1 MAEEISNKTLAVIVV
16 AAIVVTLGS
25 TALILRMGAPV
36 ITGMAITQAGTASF
50 NITSVTSIAIPDA
63 LIDFGQGAV
72 TAGEA
77 SATIDTDGTNT
88 SWEGTVPNDM
98 FVIENDGNID
108 IDINVNATVD
118 ADGFIGG
125 TADINSFKWK
135 VDKTEAGEA
144 SACQTSGM
152 DAYEEVTTTTNTL
165 FCGNLS
171 SIDAADLVAMDLQ
184 LVIPSDAVPGSKS
197 ASINF
202 IASATS

>member
-1 MAEEISNKTLAVIVV
+1 LAVIVV

-25 TALILRMGAPV
+25 TALILRMGAPM
-36 ITGMAITQAGTASF
+36 ITGMVITQAGTATF

-63 LIDFGQGAV
+63 LISFGAGAV

-77 SATIDTDGTNT
+77 SATINTDGLNT
-88 SWEGTVPNDM
+88 SWEGTVPNDL
-98 FVIENDGNID
+98 FVIENDGNVD
-108 IDINVNATVD
+108 IDVNVNSTVN
-118 ADGFIGG
+118 AAGFIGG
-125 TADINSFKWK
+125 SSPSFKWT
-135 VDKTEAGEA
+135 VDKTEAGED
-144 SACQTSGM
+144 SACQTSDM
-152 DAYEEVTTTTNTL
+152 NAYEEVTTATNTL

-197 ASINF
+197 ATINF